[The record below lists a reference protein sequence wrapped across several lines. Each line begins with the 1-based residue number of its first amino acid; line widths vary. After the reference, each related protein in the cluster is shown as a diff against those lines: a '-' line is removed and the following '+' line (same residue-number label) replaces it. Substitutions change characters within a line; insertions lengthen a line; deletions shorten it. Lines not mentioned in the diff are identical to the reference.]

1 MSEQEFQTLTADEHH
16 HAVSKRRE
24 DRKNSRRSARNM
36 PTNDV
41 LNINSLMDIMTILLV
56 YLLINI
62 TSDSLFVKQQKEL
75 ILTKSESI
83 EEPIPSIPITIYSD
97 KIVVDKKEVVVIN
110 NLKIDAAYKQGSDSS
125 FLIQPLKERLE
136 KLVQVQKDQDAR
148 LGREWKPVCTIIA
161 HREIPYR
168 IITEVVYTAGQAKLM
183 EFKFAVI
190 STGHR

>member
-1 MSEQEFQTLTADEHH
+1 MSEQEFQALTPDEHH
-16 HAVSKRRE
+16 HILVKRRE
-24 DRKNSRRSARNM
+24 ERKGARRTQRNQPSA
-36 PTNDV
+36 DV

-62 TSDSLFVKQQKEL
+62 TSDSLFVKQQKQL

-83 EEPIPSIPITIYSD
+83 ENPMPSIPITIYSD

-110 NLKIDAAYKQGSDSS
+110 NMKIDAAYKQGSDSS

-136 KLVQVQKDQDAR
+136 KLVQIQKDQDAR
-148 LGREWKPVCTIIA
+148 LGREWKSVCTIIA
-161 HREIPYR
+161 HRDIPYR

-190 STGHR
+190 STGHQ